1 LCHLLNIAIER
12 VTTNNLIC
20 DKQPEQSSRD
30 LSSKTPSSEEAEPES
45 DEEDTTYVD
54 ADDDNADTAPVPVKP
69 LSHKRDRIPSK
80 RMQEYMEALLE
91 EDDLTVLVSYKC

>member
-1 LCHLLNIAIER
+1 M
-12 VTTNNLIC
+12 
-20 DKQPEQSSRD
+20 
-30 LSSKTPSSEEAEPES
+30 
-45 DEEDTTYVD
+45 YVD
-54 ADDDNADTAPVPVKP
+54 ADNDNADTAPVPVKP